1 MVEGVVRG
9 IEKEVERVEADLEA
23 VGSEDM
29 SEEVRGIVLA
39 AIGKARLL
47 ISQKIQQFQ
56 GLCHKNIVSLFP
68 ITFVLFTCS
77 HTVYYTECSCRS
89 TKLMFIR
96 YF

>member
-1 MVEGVVRG
+1 MYVQWYLLQVVEGVVRG
-9 IEKEVERVEADLEA
+9 IEREVERVEADLEA
-23 VGSEDM
+23 VGSEGM

-68 ITFVLFTCS
+68 DTVVLFVFS
-77 HTVYYTECSCRS
+77 HTVD
-89 TKLMFIR
+89 
-96 YF
+96 